1 MLFRAFLFFL
11 VMSPGVAVAQ
21 TLPLRNF
28 FPPAEVVE
36 AAGEGLQL
44 YPLGW
49 SSEGRWG
56 AVIKRAPDGGSG
68 EGSLRIVVIDAV
80 TDERLF
86 ESRDYSWS
94 DADFANEFGAIL
106 AAQIQS
112 AIEAF
117 DLESS
122 RNVDV
127 RDPKFITG
135 GIKYIFSME
144 PAIPVDSA
152 YSLIIS
158 SSRGDSKMVYR
169 SSADAPRRV
178 SLLGVL
184 MSPFEERALA
194 VLREKPRSEKTP
206 RYRFV
211 GAHLT
216 LGFTLD
222 QTGAAQVS
230 GTISGRLLTAVFNG
244 QEYLVR
250 SRLAAGADPNI
261 RDNRGYPAILVAA
274 RLGHWP
280 MVIDLLAAGASPSF
294 RDDNGRNVLHYAAIA
309 GHAEA
314 VKALLATGIDKTIRD
329 KKGRTAGDISADM
342 AIRALLQ

>member
-1 MLFRAFLFFL
+1 
-11 VMSPGVAVAQ
+11 MSPGVAVAQ
-21 TLPLRNF
+21 TLPLKSLSL
-28 FPPAEVVE
+28 PDEVVE
-36 AAGEGLQL
+36 VAGEGLQL

-56 AVIKRAPDGGSG
+56 AVIKRGSDGGSE
-68 EGSLRIVVIDAV
+68 EGSFRIVVLDAV
-80 TDERLF
+80 TDELLF
-86 ESRDYSWS
+86 ESKDYFLPNDNLS
-94 DADFANEFGAIL
+94 NEFGAIL
-106 AAQIQS
+106 ASQVQNT
-112 AIEAF
+112 IEAF
-117 DLESS
+117 DLEPS

-127 RDPKFITG
+127 RDPKFTTA

-144 PAIPVDSA
+144 PIIPVDSA
-152 YSLIIS
+152 YSLHVS

-169 SSADAPRRV
+169 SSANVPHRV

-184 MSPFEERALA
+184 MSPFEERTLA
-194 VLREKPRSEKTP
+194 VLREKPRPEEKS

-216 LGFTLD
+216 LGFALD
-222 QTGAAQVS
+222 KTGLPQEGS
-230 GTISGRLLTAVFNG
+230 GTIRSSLLTAVFNG

-280 MVIDLLAAGASPSF
+280 IVIDLLSAGASPSF
-294 RDDNGRNVLHYAAIA
+294 RDGNGRTILHHAAIA
-309 GHAEA
+309 DHAEA
-314 VKALLATGIDKTIRD
+314 VKALLSAGVDKRIQD
-329 KKGRTAGDISADM
+329 KNGKTAGNLTTDM
-342 AIRALLQ
+342 VIRALL